1 MHSHARF
8 GLLIAP
14 FVAANHP
21 VFQARQINSTAATV
35 PSTVEDGI
43 QTECKTCP
51 YSLCTNVA
59 AYEYGHDM
67 SLSCWTRGDT
77 IVETKCVLI
86 IPSLKLIL
94 C

>member
-1 MHSHARF
+1 MHSYTLF
-8 GLLIAP
+8 GLCAAP
-14 FVAANHP
+14 LVAAKYP
-21 VFQARQINSTAATV
+21 VFQNRQINVTAAAATV
-35 PSTVEDGI
+35 PSTVEEGI

-77 IVETKCVLI
+77 IVETKCVLNTF
-86 IPSLKLIL
+86 PPD
-94 C
+94 